1 MKAILVLILISS
13 TAFAHDT
20 SGLISRRSC
29 PETPVPNPAPTM
41 ESLKPKFEANNI
53 EIMSGSTVTGS
64 NASRFLTE
72 YEKFPAS
79 LRTEMVSRR
88 ARIRL
93 MEETGVGRDPSM
105 TATRTTEGTRDWVD
119 VPGSGGEAIRGSNV
133 PTRIAVNH
141 LYENH
146 GASNLVLHEHAHT
159 LDSIYERQG
168 VSKSKVWMNLMNSST
183 ATREFTLEICGQ
195 YCMDREEERFA
206 ELFAYYFGCDA
217 TRKHLEEEVPA
228 VAEFFSKLT
237 NVKSV
242 MDGIDPRTNAVVTTV
257 APVPVAPAP
266 VTVAPSAAPQEE
278 CLNADI
284 KNSAA
289 IQPLTAL
296 VPHVQKI
303 MQKTDPVYP
312 QFQSY
317 KGGSTSASGMK

>member
-1 MKAILVLILISS
+1 
-13 TAFAHDT
+13 
-20 SGLISRRSC
+20 
-29 PETPVPNPAPTM
+29 M
-41 ESLKPKFEANNI
+41 E
-53 EIMSGSTVTGS
+53 G
-64 NASRFLTE
+64 
-72 YEKFPAS
+72 
-79 LRTEMVSRR
+79 
-88 ARIRL
+88 
-93 MEETGVGRDPSM
+93 TGVGIDPSL
-105 TATRTTEGTRDWVD
+105 TATKTTEGTREWIN
-119 VPGSGGEAIRGSNV
+119 VPGSGGESISGSNV
-133 PTRIAVNH
+133 PTRFAVNH

-183 ATREFTLEICGQ
+183 APKEFTLEICGQ

-206 ELFAYYFGCDA
+206 ELFAYYFACEA

-242 MDGIDPRTNAVVTTV
+242 MDGIDPRTNTAVTTV
-257 APVPVAPAP
+257 APAPVAPVAAAP
-266 VTVAPSAAPQEE
+266 VTAEAASVPQEE
-278 CLNADI
+278 CLNTDI

-289 IQPLTAL
+289 IQPLTVL
-296 VPHVQKI
+296 VPYVQKI

-317 KGGSTSASGMK
+317 KGGSTSAAGMK

>member
-1 MKAILVLILISS
+1 MKAFLVLILISS
-13 TAFAHDT
+13 TALAHDT

-29 PETPVPNPAPTM
+29 PEAVVPDPAPTL
-41 ESLKPKFEANNI
+41 ESLQPKFAPNNI
-53 EIMSGSTVTGS
+53 EVMRGSTVTGA
-64 NASRFLTE
+64 NVSRFLTE
-72 YEKFPAS
+72 YEKFPQY
-79 LRTEMVSRR
+79 LRTEMVGRG
-88 ARIRL
+88 AKIRL

-206 ELFAYYFGCDA
+206 ELFAYYFACEA
-217 TRKHLEEEVPA
+217 SRKHLEEEVPA

-242 MDGIDPRTNAVVTTV
+242 MDGIDPRTNSVVTTV
-257 APVPVAPAP
+257 APVPTPAP
-266 VTVAPSAAPQEE
+266 TPVVPQEE
-278 CLNADI
+278 CLSTDI
-284 KNSAA
+284 KNSAP
-289 IQPLTAL
+289 IQPLKAL
-296 VPHVQKI
+296 VPYVQSI
-303 MQKTDPVYP
+303 VDKTAPGSFSNSTYT
-312 QFQSY
+312 
-317 KGGSTSASGMK
+317 GGSTSAAGMK

>member
-1 MKAILVLILISS
+1 MKALLVLILASS
-13 TAFAHDT
+13 TALAHDT

-29 PETPVPNPAPTM
+29 PEAPVPDPAPTM
-41 ESLKPKFEANNI
+41 ESLKPKLDANNI
-53 EIMSGSTVTGS
+53 EIMRGSNVTGS
-64 NASRFLTE
+64 NTSRFLVE

-79 LRTEMVSRR
+79 LRTEMVGRG
-88 ARIRL
+88 AKIRL
-93 MEETGVGRDPSM
+93 MEETGVGRDPTM

-133 PTRIAVNH
+133 PTRLAVNH

-168 VSKSKVWMNLMNSST
+168 VSKSKVWMNLMNSSA
-183 ATREFTLEICGQ
+183 ATRDFTLEICGQ

-206 ELFAYYFGCDA
+206 ELFAYYFACEA

-228 VAEFFSKLT
+228 VAEFFSKLS

-242 MDGIDPRTNAVVTTV
+242 MDGIDPRTNTVVTTV
-257 APVPVAPAP
+257 APVPTPTPAPA
-266 VTVAPSAAPQEE
+266 AQEE
-278 CLNADI
+278 CLSNDI
-284 KNSAA
+284 KNSAS
-289 IQPLTAL
+289 IQPITAL

-303 MQKTDPVYP
+303 VEKTAPLMTKP
-312 QFQSY
+312 MSSSY
-317 KGGSTSASGMK
+317 RGGSTSAAGMK